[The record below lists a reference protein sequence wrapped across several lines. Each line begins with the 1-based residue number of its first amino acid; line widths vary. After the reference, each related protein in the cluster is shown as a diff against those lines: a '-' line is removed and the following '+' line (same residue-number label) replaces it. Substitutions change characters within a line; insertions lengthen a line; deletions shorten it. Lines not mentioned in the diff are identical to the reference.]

1 MAGLE
6 NILGQIRADAQST
19 AEQAAA
25 QAQKQADELLE
36 QARAEARE
44 KSAREAERTEA
55 MVRDAGERAKSAAD
69 LERRRRLLSEKQSLI
84 SGILDEA
91 QDALEQLPDAEYL
104 EAIRKLASRYALPE
118 QGEILFSEQDFAR
131 LPAGFA
137 SSLALPGGG
146 SLTAKASAEVRGGGF
161 LLRYG
166 GIEENCTF
174 PALFDAAREELQD
187 KVSEL
192 LFSEK

>member
-44 KSAREAERTEA
+44 KSTREAERTEA

-91 QDALEQLPDAEYL
+91 QAALEQLPDAEYL

-131 LPAGFA
+131 LPAGFDGESIRRGA
-137 SSLALPGGG
+137 GRRLPAALRRHRGELHIPGPVRCGARG
-146 SLTAKASAEVRGGGF
+146 TAG
-161 LLRYG
+161 
-166 GIEENCTF
+166 
-174 PALFDAAREELQD
+174 
-187 KVSEL
+187 
-192 LFSEK
+192 

>member
-84 SGILDEA
+84 SGILD
-91 QDALEQLPDAEYL
+91 QALETLGQLPDAEYL

-131 LPAGFA
+131 LP
-137 SSLALPGGG
+137 SLALPGGG